1 MLLIRL
7 PSSTVDCR
15 FGSPLCYKIIRSSE
29 ILQDLQKPCPFRSG
43 DVVHIESDSSL
54 IQETSNYIEGVSS
67 GASECEPLYRL
78 SEIYKKIVHS
88 VKPVNFGVYKVENV
102 KEHSPPS
109 YYIYLSCEDC
119 FLELPEIL
127 TSLSPEHTI
136 PAHFLSRGG
145 VIHQIIF
152 KNLAP
157 QHLNGY
163 ILPLFPSR
171 CFIYDFKRCIFVE
184 VEVSRVVTAGQ
195 RICYGDITILVLQS
209 WPRGREE
216 DCYSLPPC
224 LYRGS
229 SDDPR

>member
-1 MLLIRL
+1 MLLFSSSI
-7 PSSTVDCR
+7 STVDCR
-15 FGSPLCYKIIRSSE
+15 FGSPLCYKILRTSE
-29 ILQDLQKPCPFRSG
+29 FLQDLQKPCPFGSG
-43 DVVHIESDSSL
+43 DVIHIEADSSL
-54 IQETSNYIEGVSS
+54 MQETSNCIEGVSS
-67 GASECEPLYRL
+67 CVNECKPLYRL
-78 SEIYKKIVHS
+78 SEIHRKIVCS

-102 KEHSPPS
+102 QEHSPPS
-109 YYIYLSCEDC
+109 YYVYLSCEDC

-127 TSLSPEHTI
+127 TSLSPECTI

-145 VIHQIIF
+145 VVHQIIS

-171 CFIYDFKRCIFVE
+171 CFIYDFKKCIFVE
-184 VEVSRVVTAGQ
+184 VEVSQVVTAGQ

-209 WPRGREE
+209 WPCGREE

-224 LYRGS
+224 LYSGS